1 MAIKRIFRKNI
12 ITLKEFLYSI
22 PRYVKCRFVKANT
35 LGYLDPQIAEK
46 IRLEI
51 AKINDCKYCF
61 HAHEIVAEFIGVEG
75 DEIKNIKQPKKIDK
89 NSKEWL
95 VLDFSR
101 IYVNKLNEKP
111 SFDSLEGALAKLKTK
126 FTDNQI
132 EKIKTIV
139 YVMNFNNRAMNTIE
153 LLILRLGGKVELQEK
168 RSMLGIMILIA
179 LLSVIAVPRV
189 FRLEMM
195 NLRNKIKTRRRNRLK

>member
-1 MAIKRIFRKNI
+1 MAKPIFRKNI

-22 PRYVKCRFVKANT
+22 PRYIKYRFLKVNT

-61 HAHEIVAEFIGVEG
+61 HAHEIVAEFVGVDG
-75 DEIKNIKQPKKIDK
+75 DEIKTIKLAEKIDK

-95 VLDFSR
+95 ALDFAR
-101 IYVNKLNEKP
+101 IYVNELNDRP
-111 SFDSLEGALAKLKTK
+111 LFDSLEDALARLKTK
-126 FTDNQI
+126 FTDKQI

-139 YVMNFNNRAMNTIE
+139 YVMNFNNRSMNTIE
-153 LLILRLGGKVELQEK
+153 LLILRLSGKVETEEK
-168 RSMLGIMILIA
+168 RSILGIMVLMA
-179 LLSVIAVPRV
+179 LLSVVAVPRI

-195 NLRNKIKTRRRNRLK
+195 NLRNKIKARRGNRKK